1 MWIEGRVL
9 IKHPGEGRGS
19 CSGAADKKILSLFN
33 LIDAFVRKMLWWIK
47 RRFDD
52 CVFLFGTDF
61 QFQCVIQSH

>member
-33 LIDAFVRKMLWWIK
+33 LSNAFVKKNVMM
-47 RRFDD
+47 D
-52 CVFLFGTDF
+52 
-61 QFQCVIQSH
+61 